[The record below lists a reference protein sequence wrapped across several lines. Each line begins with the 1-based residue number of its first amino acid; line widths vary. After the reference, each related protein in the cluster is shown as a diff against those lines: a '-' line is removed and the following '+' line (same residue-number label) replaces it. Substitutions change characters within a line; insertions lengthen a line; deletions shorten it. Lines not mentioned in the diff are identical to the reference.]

1 MEMEMVLKG
10 LQVSVYGLSG
20 VLAVL
25 ALFYLVTKIMVIIF
39 SRLSHGDR
47 KTQK

>member
-39 SRLSHGDR
+39 SRLSPCDR

>member
-1 MEMEMVLKG
+1 MDIEMISKG
-10 LQVSVYGLSG
+10 FQVSVYGLSG

-47 KTQK
+47 KSQK